1 MKRFTQGV
9 RVMATVA
16 VCLAGLALT
25 GRAAAQVPTGDAL
38 LHALR
43 QGGCVIVMRHAS
55 SPRQVPDKATANAD
69 NVNLERQ
76 LDEAGRTSATAMG
89 NALRDLKIPVGR
101 VFTSPTYRA
110 METVRLA
117 KLANVTP
124 VPELG
129 DGGQSMQGV
138 SIDRAGW
145 LQKKAAE
152 FQAGTNTLMVTHQPN
167 LTGAFAALATGV
179 ADGEALIFVS
189 DGKGGATLAG
199 RIKIDEWPRMK

>member
-1 MKRFTQGV
+1 
-9 RVMATVA
+9 
-16 VCLAGLALT
+16 
-25 GRAAAQVPTGDAL
+25 
-38 LHALR
+38 
-43 QGGCVIVMRHAS
+43 
-55 SPRQVPDKATANAD
+55 
-69 NVNLERQ
+69 
-76 LDEAGRTSATAMG
+76 
-89 NALRDLKIPVGR
+89 
-101 VFTSPTYRA
+101 

-145 LQKKAAE
+145 LQQKAAE